1 MGGIDKMGI
10 DEMGGID
17 GMGINKMS
25 CDIRKRTFGLCAS
38 PHPHPAEIQ
47 ISLHVCAACSESSL
61 DTF

>member
-25 CDIRKRTFGLCAS
+25 CDIRKHTFGPCAS
-38 PHPHPAEIQ
+38 PHSHLAEIQ
-47 ISLHVCAACSESSL
+47 ISLHICAV
-61 DTF
+61 